1 MTKINIQS
9 VEELKQFLNEDVIT
23 TAEAAG
29 ILDCTRQNIKRLVDI
44 GKLTPIR
51 ELDRDRL
58 FLKADI
64 ISRKEQM
71 NMKKN

>member
-1 MTKINIQS
+1 MTNINIQS
-9 VEELKQFLNEDVIT
+9 VEELKQFLNEEVIT
-23 TAEAAG
+23 TAEAAS

-64 ISRKEQM
+64 INRKEQM